1 MASGSLVYGV
11 GKGSGKL
18 PLPVEHRTA
27 YKVWHHML
35 ERCYAPGIHK
45 KHPTYADVTV
55 APEWLDFSAFA
66 LWYAANYRP
75 NCVLDKDLKFIGNKE
90 YSPNTCVF
98 VPQWLNNLL
107 IDSGSSRGELPIGVS
122 RDRGRFK
129 ARFSCRGV
137 SQYLGGYSSVIEAK
151 RAYLIAKANHI
162 LKVLH
167 DVAVPAEVKNS
178 LWLTAQHM
186 KSEEIQWV

>member
-1 MASGSLVYGV
+1 MAKDCLVYGV
-11 GKGSGKL
+11 GRGKDTV
-18 PLPVEHRTA
+18 PSSPERRAA

-45 KHPTYADVTV
+45 KHPTYAGVTV

-66 LWYAANYRP
+66 DWYVVNYIP
-75 NCVLDKDLKFIGNKE
+75 GYVLDKDLKFIGNKE

-107 IDSGSSRGELPIGVS
+107 IDSGSSRGALPIGVS
-122 RDRGRFK
+122 LDRGRFK
-129 ARFSCRGV
+129 ARFSCQGI
-137 SQYLGGYSSVIEAK
+137 SKYLGGFSSVFDAK
-151 RAYLIAKANHI
+151 RAYLVAKANYI

-167 DVAVPAEVKNS
+167 DSTVPDEVKNS
-178 LWLTAQHM
+178 LWVSAQYM
-186 KSEEIQWV
+186 KSEEVQWA

>member
-1 MASGSLVYGV
+1 MARGSLVYGV
-11 GKGSGKL
+11 GKGGEGI
-18 PLPVEHRTA
+18 PLSAERQAA

-45 KHPTYADVTV
+45 KHPTYAGVTV
-55 APEWLDFSAFA
+55 APEWLDFSTFA
-66 LWYAANYRP
+66 SWYAANYRP
-75 NCVLDKDLKFIGNKE
+75 GCVLDKDLKFTGNKV
-90 YSPNTCVF
+90 YSPDACVF

-122 RDRGRFK
+122 LDRGRFK
-129 ARFSCRGV
+129 ARFSCQGV
-137 SQYLGGYSSVIEAK
+137 SQYLGGYSSVFEAK

-167 DVAVPAEVKNS
+167 DSVVPSEVKNS

-186 KSEEIQWV
+186 KSEAVQWA